1 MDCFALARND
11 GGRIVPALLPTLLLD
26 LDGTLVDPAPGII
39 GSVRHALASLGHE
52 PPPFEALHWVIGPPL
67 RESFPILMGD
77 PSRAEEAVAAYRA
90 VYSTTGLYEATPYP
104 GMREA
109 LATFKESGAR
119 MFVCTSKPRPFA
131 LRVLEHFGF
140 SSLFDAVYGAE
151 LDGRF
156 DDKAELLAHLLGQ
169 EKIAP
174 ESACMIGDRKFDIG
188 AARAS
193 GVRCVGALWG
203 YGGEAELRD
212 AGADALCAAPGAL
225 ARVVAG
231 LFA

>member
-1 MDCFALARND
+1 MTSS
-11 GGRIVPALLPTLLLD
+11 LPTLLLD

-67 RESFPILMGD
+67 RESFPRLMGD
-77 PSRAEEAVAAYRA
+77 DAAVEAAVAAYRA
-90 VYSTTGLYEATPYP
+90 VYSKTGLYEATPYP
-104 GMREA
+104 GVREA
-109 LATFKESGAR
+109 LAAFKARGAR
-119 MFVCTSKPRPFA
+119 LFVCTSKPRPFA

-140 SSLFDAVYGAE
+140 SPFFDAVYGAD

-156 DDKAELLAHLLGQ
+156 DDKAELLAHLLRH

-174 ESACMIGDRKFDIG
+174 ETACMIGDRKFDIG
-188 AARAS
+188 AAKAS
-193 GVRCVGALWG
+193 GVRSVGVLWG
-203 YGGEAELRD
+203 YGGAAELRA
-212 AGADALCAAPGAL
+212 AGADALCAAPGEL
-225 ARVVAG
+225 AGVVAE